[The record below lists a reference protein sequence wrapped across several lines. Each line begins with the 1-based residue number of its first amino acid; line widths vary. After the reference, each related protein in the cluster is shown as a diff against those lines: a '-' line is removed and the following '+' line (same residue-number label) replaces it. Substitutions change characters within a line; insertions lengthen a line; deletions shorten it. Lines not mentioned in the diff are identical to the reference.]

1 MVYIIPSG
9 NKNGENSRR
18 SDIYD
23 MRINFCTRLGLQS
36 FHLNESIYIFSN
48 MFTFASFS
56 LTIWFDSSARFFHTL
71 LILCSRCFVL
81 KSCLLDYVYFESCC
95 VILSVRTAGFS
106 KCNLFSDILWNQIVC
121 GVWSICNR
129 IKFHCT
135 Y

>member
-1 MVYIIPSG
+1 MMYIIPSG

-48 MFTFASFS
+48 TFTTFASFS
-56 LTIWFDSSARFFHTL
+56 LPIWFEASSRFFL
-71 LILCSRCFVL
+71 LCLRWFVL
-81 KSCLLDYVYFESCC
+81 KSCLLENVCFGFTC
-95 VILSVRTAGFS
+95 VILYIRTAGVTVC
-106 KCNLFSDILWNQIVC
+106 KLYSDILWNQTIC

-129 IKFHCT
+129 IKFPCT